1 MGYNRRAA
9 GGDGIMKRSA
19 AFVLLALF
27 GAVTFGTALPSQAEN
42 QTEHTGNSERTAN
55 ELVHDLIGAPTYRGI
70 TADEFTQS
78 ALQQAAQTNRL
89 YKLKMEVGAIGLIV
103 LFVGWFLVSF
113 LSKRGKQ
120 ISSAGEDAVV
130 SILAS
135 AVKAKRKASGYRDRL
150 KSKIAAKLDDQ

>member
-1 MGYNRRAA
+1 
-9 GGDGIMKRSA
+9 MKKPTA
-19 AFVLLALF
+19 LVLIALC
-27 GAVTFGTALPSQAEN
+27 GALTVGTALPSQAEN
-42 QTEHTGNSERTAN
+42 QSEHTGNSERTAN
-55 ELVHDLIGAPTYRGI
+55 ELVHDLIGAPPSREI

-78 ALQQAAQTNRL
+78 PPQRVAQIDRFH
-89 YKLKMEVGAIGLIV
+89 KLKLEVGAIGLIV

>member
-1 MGYNRRAA
+1 
-9 GGDGIMKRSA
+9 MKRSA
-19 AFVLLALF
+19 AFVLIALC
-27 GAVTFGTALPSQAEN
+27 GAITFGTALPSQAEN
-42 QTEHTGNSERTAN
+42 QTDYFENSERAVNQRIN
-55 ELVHDLIGAPTYRGI
+55 EFFGAPPSREI

-78 ALQQAAQTNRL
+78 PPQRAAQPDRFH
-89 YKLKMEVGAIGLIV
+89 KLKMEVGAIGLIV

-120 ISSAGEDAVV
+120 IAHAGEDAVV
-130 SILAS
+130 SVLAS